1 MNKLNKIT
9 LALLFGAAPTAFAQT
24 SNSEDQS
31 VAIDTMV
38 ITAEAP
44 KVETPASESSCALR
58 ARVTYSCPAKIR

>member
-1 MNKLNKIT
+1 MVGLVIRIFWGVNGFTESTMNKLNKIT

-44 KVETPASESSCALR
+44 KVETPC
-58 ARVTYSCPAKIR
+58 